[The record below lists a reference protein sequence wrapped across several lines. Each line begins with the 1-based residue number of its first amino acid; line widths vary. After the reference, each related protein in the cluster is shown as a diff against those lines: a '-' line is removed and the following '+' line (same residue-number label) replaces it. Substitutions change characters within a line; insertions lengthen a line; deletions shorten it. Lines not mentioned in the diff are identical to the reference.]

1 MRLVRLRV
9 GLTGHHFYQEG
20 DCLEDILK
28 KDGLSFGLL
37 ESLSYRSDLCIRL
50 KKNLHYF
57 DKEALFD
64 ELMKIHK
71 WYLESIQ
78 LRGISVD
85 YRVKSIQS
93 AILKYERYYPDHQT
107 AKVFNDMLGFRT
119 LCDNYED
126 VLRMAGYENIRV
138 ADMSSGKA
146 KDDGYRGV
154 HVYFQ
159 LSSFHYPI
167 EIQYNTYY
175 DRQLNNW
182 LHKYVYKRGYKNQVG
197 YRLRQKYECGKI
209 KNESEFREVLG
220 NVLSDCKKIR

>member
-1 MRLVRLRV
+1 M
-9 GLTGHHFYQEG
+9 
-20 DCLEDILK
+20 EDILK
-28 KDGLSFGLL
+28 KDGLSFELL
-37 ESLSYRSDLCIRL
+37 EKLSYRSVLGIRL

-57 DKEALFD
+57 DKEALFG

-78 LRGISVD
+78 LQGISID
-85 YRVKSIQS
+85 YRIKSIQS
-93 AILKYERYYPDHQT
+93 AMLKYERYYPDHQA

-126 VLRMAGYENIRV
+126 VLRMSGYDKIRV

-182 LHKYVYKRGYKNQVG
+182 LHKYVYKRGDKNQVG
-197 YRLRQKYECGKI
+197 YRLRQEYECGKI
-209 KNESEFREVLG
+209 KNEYKFREVLED
-220 NVLSDCKKIR
+220 VLSDCKEIR

>member
-1 MRLVRLRV
+1 M
-9 GLTGHHFYQEG
+9 
-20 DCLEDILK
+20 EDILK
-28 KDGLSFGLL
+28 KDGLSFELL
-37 ESLSYRSDLCIRL
+37 EKLSYRSVLGIRL

-57 DKEALFD
+57 DKEALFG

-78 LRGISVD
+78 LRGISID
-85 YRVKSIQS
+85 YRIKSIQS
-93 AILKYERYYPDHQT
+93 AMLKYERYYPDHQA
-107 AKVFNDMLGFRT
+107 AKVFNDLLGFRT

-126 VLRMAGYENIRV
+126 VLRMSGYDKIRV

-182 LHKYVYKRGYKNQVG
+182 LHKYVYKRKYKNQV
-197 YRLRQKYECGKI
+197 E
-209 KNESEFREVLG
+209 
-220 NVLSDCKKIR
+220 

>member
-1 MRLVRLRV
+1 M
-9 GLTGHHFYQEG
+9 
-20 DCLEDILK
+20 EDILK
-28 KDGLSFGLL
+28 KDGLSFELL
-37 ESLSYRSDLCIRL
+37 EKLSYRSVLGIRL

-57 DKEALFD
+57 DKEALFG

-78 LRGISVD
+78 LRGISID
-85 YRVKSIQS
+85 YRIKSIQS
-93 AILKYERYYPDHQT
+93 AMLKYERYYPDHQA
-107 AKVFNDMLGFRT
+107 AKVFNDLLGFRA

-126 VLRMAGYENIRV
+126 VLRMSGYDKIRV

-182 LHKYVYKRGYKNQVG
+182 LHKYVYNRKYKNQVG
-197 YRLRQKYECGKI
+197 YCLRQEYECGKI
-209 KNESEFREVLG
+209 KNESEFKEVLER
-220 NVLSDCKKIR
+220 VLSDCEKIR

>member
-1 MRLVRLRV
+1 M
-9 GLTGHHFYQEG
+9 
-20 DCLEDILK
+20 EDILK
-28 KDGLSFGLL
+28 KDGLSFELL
-37 ESLSYRSDLCIRL
+37 EKLSYRSVLGIRL

-57 DKEALFD
+57 DKEALFG

-78 LRGISVD
+78 LQGISID
-85 YRVKSIQS
+85 YRIKSIQS
-93 AILKYERYYPDHQT
+93 AMLKYERYNPDHQA

-126 VLRMAGYENIRV
+126 VLRMSGYDKIQV
-138 ADMSSGKA
+138 ADMSFGKA

-182 LHKYVYKRGYKNQVG
+182 LHKYVYKRGYKDQVG
-197 YRLRQKYECGKI
+197 YCLRQEYECGKI
-209 KNESEFREVLG
+209 KNESEFREVLE
-220 NVLSDCKKIR
+220 NVLSDSEEVQ

>member
-1 MRLVRLRV
+1 M
-9 GLTGHHFYQEG
+9 
-20 DCLEDILK
+20 EDILK
-28 KDGLSFGLL
+28 KDGLSFELL
-37 ESLSYRSDLCIRL
+37 EALSYRSDLGIRL

-57 DKEALFD
+57 DKQELFD

-78 LRGISVD
+78 LRRVSAD
-85 YRVKSIQS
+85 YRIKSIQS
-93 AILKYERYYPDHQT
+93 ALLKYDRYYPDHQT
-107 AKVFNDMLGFRT
+107 AKVFNDLLGFRT
-119 LCDNYED
+119 LCDNYEE
-126 VLRMAGYENIRV
+126 VLEMAEYKNIRI
-138 ADMSSGKA
+138 ADMSFGKTR
-146 KDDGYRGV
+146 DDGYRGV

-197 YRLRQKYECGKI
+197 YCLRQEYECGKI
-209 KNESEFREVLG
+209 KNESVFKEVLES
-220 NVLSDCKKIR
+220 VLSDCEEIR

>member
-1 MRLVRLRV
+1 M
-9 GLTGHHFYQEG
+9 
-20 DCLEDILK
+20 EDILK
-28 KDGLSFGLL
+28 KDGLSFELL
-37 ESLSYRSDLCIRL
+37 EKLSYRSVLGIRL

-57 DKEALFD
+57 DKEALFG

-78 LRGISVD
+78 LRGISID
-85 YRVKSIQS
+85 YRIKSIQS
-93 AILKYERYYPDHQT
+93 AMLKYERYYPDHQA
-107 AKVFNDMLGFRT
+107 AKVFNDLLGFRT

-126 VLRMAGYENIRV
+126 VLRMSGYDKIRV

-182 LHKYVYKRGYKNQVG
+182 LHKYVYKRKYKNQAG
-197 YRLRQKYECGKI
+197 YCLRQEYECGKI
-209 KNESEFREVLG
+209 KNKYEIREVIED
-220 NVLSDCKKIR
+220 VLSDCEEIR